1 MQITISGS
9 EIKGKARAPASKSYT
24 IRGLMCAALAD
35 GRSRLKGP
43 LDSDDTRAAVQVLEQ
58 IGVKV
63 NRDEGVCQVRGSGF
77 QAPREDLYCGES
89 AATLRFMTAI
99 CSIVPGR
106 CRLTAGPSLSK
117 RPVRTLVEALN
128 QWGVKADCRGDYAPV
143 EVRGGRLPG
152 GLTEL
157 PGDISSQYV
166 SALLIAAPLAEKES
180 RVRLTTPPESGPY
193 ILMTLECL
201 RQFGIRV
208 RASGDLRE
216 YVIPPQKYSPAEY
229 EVEGDWSSASY
240 LLALGAAAGEMRVS
254 HLNPNSL
261 QGDKKIVDWLKMM
274 GASIETGGDCLTVK
288 KAPLR
293 AVRADLND
301 CIDLLPTMAVMAALA
316 GGTSE
321 LTGIRRARLKESD
334 RIASMKEGLERAGIE
349 VREGPDSLTIT
360 GGEPRRAVIDSKND
374 HRIAM
379 AFSLL
384 GAAKGGITLEGA
396 ECVSKTY
403 PGYWDTLRCL
413 GVKIDEQ

>member
-1 MQITISGS
+1 LI
-9 EIKGKARAPASKSYT
+9 
-24 IRGLMCAALAD
+24 D
-35 GRSRLKGP
+35 P

-58 IGVKV
+58 IGVKIF
-63 NRDEGVCQVRGSGF
+63 REEGVWQVRGGGF
-77 QAPREDLYCGES
+77 QPPREDLYCGDS
-89 AATLRFMTAI
+89 AATLRFMTAV
-99 CSIVPGR
+99 CSTVPGK

-117 RPVRTLVEALN
+117 RPVRTLVEALK

-166 SALLIAAPLAEKES
+166 SALLIAAPLAEQES

-201 RQFGIRV
+201 RQFGISVRV
-208 RASGDLRE
+208 TDDLRE
-216 YVIPPQKYSPAEY
+216 YVIPPQKYSPAVY

-240 LLALGAAAGEMRVS
+240 LLALGAAAGEMKVS
-254 HLNPNSL
+254 HLNLKSL
-261 QGDKKIVDWLKMM
+261 QGDKKIVDWLQMM
-274 GASIETGGDCLTVK
+274 GASIGTGGDSLTVK
-288 KAPLR
+288 KDRLR
-293 AVRADLND
+293 AIRADLND

-334 RIASMKEGLERAGIE
+334 RISSMKEGLERAGIE
-349 VREGPDSLTIT
+349 VREGTDSLLIT

-403 PGYWDTLRCL
+403 PGYWDTLRRQ